1 MSRVKLLLDV
11 VGDMRSLADSIQA
24 VCDAMESERL
34 SDNGGERESV
44 KEKAEDTK
52 EEVKKEEKES
62 PKLTLE
68 KVRAVLA
75 EKSRA
80 GGTAEVREI
89 IQKFGA
95 KRLSE
100 IDPKDYAAILKEA
113 EVL

>member
-24 VCDAMESERL
+24 VCDAMESESL
-34 SDNGGERESV
+34 SDNGGKHESV

-52 EEVKKEEKES
+52 EDVKKEEKES
-62 PKLTLE
+62 PNLTME

-75 EKSRA
+75 EKSRG
-80 GGTAEVREI
+80 GGTSEVRAI

>member
-24 VCDAMESERL
+24 VCDAMDSESL
-34 SDNGGERESV
+34 SDNGGEQETV
-44 KEKAEDTK
+44 KEKTEETK
-52 EEVKKEEKES
+52 EDVKKEEKES
-62 PKLTLE
+62 PNLTLE
-68 KVRAVLA
+68 KVRSVLA

-80 GGTAEVREI
+80 GATAKVRAI

>member
-24 VCDAMESERL
+24 VCDAMDSESL
-34 SDNGGERESV
+34 SDNGGEQETV
-44 KEKAEDTK
+44 KEKTK

-62 PKLTLE
+62 SKLTLE

-80 GGTAEVREI
+80 GATAEVRAI

-100 IDPKDYAAILKEA
+100 INPKDYDAILKEV

>member
-11 VGDMRSLADSIQA
+11 VGAMRSLADSIQA
-24 VCDAMESERL
+24 VCDAMESESL
-34 SDNGGERESV
+34 SDNGGERETV
-44 KEKAEDTK
+44 KEKAEETK
-52 EEVKKEEKES
+52 EEVKKEENES

-80 GGTAEVREI
+80 GGTAEVRAI

-100 IDPKDYAAILKEA
+100 INPKDYAAILKEA

>member
-11 VGDMRSLADSIQA
+11 VGAMRSLADSIQA
-24 VCDAMESERL
+24 VCDAMESESL
-34 SDNGGERESV
+34 SDNGGEQETV
-44 KEKAEDTK
+44 KKKTEETK

-62 PKLTLE
+62 PSLTLE

-80 GGTAEVREI
+80 GGTAEVRAI

>member
-52 EEVKKEEKES
+52 EEEKES

-100 IDPKDYAAILKEA
+100 IDPKDYAAILKET

>member
-1 MSRVKLLLDV
+1 MSSVKLLLDV

-24 VCDAMESERL
+24 VCDAMESESL
-34 SDNGGERESV
+34 SDNGGEQETV
-44 KEKAEDTK
+44 KEKREETK
-52 EEVKKEEKES
+52 EEVKKEENES
-62 PKLTLE
+62 PNLTLE

-80 GGTAEVREI
+80 GGTSEVRAI

>member
-1 MSRVKLLLDV
+1 MSRVKLLL

-24 VCDAMESERL
+24 VCDAMESESL
-34 SDNGGERESV
+34 ADNGGEQETV
-44 KEKAEDTK
+44 KEKTEETK
-52 EEVKKEEKES
+52 EEVKKEEKKS
-62 PKLTLE
+62 PNLTLE

-80 GGTAEVREI
+80 GCTSEVRAI